1 MKSAII
7 ASLASFL
14 VMPAFG
20 QELAVSDKYPL
31 RAHIVS
37 VEMQQEQRITD
48 GTGGTS
54 TWHLMKADID
64 GTTYGLSIAFRP
76 FSQFRHFNWLERG
89 FYPARHAGC
98 GFEFEYMDGGKI
110 RHEELCIMS
119 EEDTI
124 LVRPSPRPSTAPAQE
139 AAPSIETAGSKTSD
153 ANSGFPGR
161 WKSMTS
167 GTIRK
172 LRVQGDYIYSELVVS
187 EADAKAGVF
196 QLGELKREGDKY
208 VGSVNTRDVRPDEGA
223 SCSATSPI
231 ELTLVTPDRIEGRA
245 FFSPPGAKLNWAT
258 CSYSPPA
265 DWQSFVWIP
274 AR

>member
-1 MKSAII
+1 MKSAMI
-7 ASLASFL
+7 AVLAIFL

-37 VEMQQEQRITD
+37 VEMQQQQTITE

-124 LVRPSPRPSTAPAQE
+124 QVRPSPRPSPAPTQEGAPTIE
-139 AAPSIETAGSKTSD
+139 AAAETSGAH
-153 ANSGFPGR
+153 SGFPSR

-167 GTIRK
+167 GTIR
-172 LRVQGDYIYSELVVS
+172 RVRLQGDYIYSELVVS
-187 EADAKAGVF
+187 EAEAKVGTF
-196 QLGELKREGDKY
+196 QMGELKREGDKY
-208 VGSVNTRDVRPDEGA
+208 VGNVNNRVVRPDEGA
-223 SCSATSPI
+223 SCSVSSPV

-245 FFSPPGAKLNWAT
+245 FFPPPSAKLDWTT

-265 DWQSFVWIP
+265 DWQPFVWIP
-274 AR
+274 VR